1 MARLIGR
8 LNARK
13 VKNAKPGKN
22 RRGKDRRAAL
32 IADGAN
38 LFLQVSAGTDGHIR
52 RSWVFQYELHGKRG
66 WMGLGPTHTFS
77 LHEAREKA
85 KQLRQ
90 QLKDGID
97 PLAAKAEQV
106 QQQKLEAAKQMTFRQ
121 CVDAYLKTH
130 DVAWKNARHAEQWRM
145 TLTEY
150 CQEIADLSVNAI
162 NTDWVL
168 KVLTPL
174 WTTRTTTAKRL
185 RARIERV
192 LAWAK
197 SRGLRDGENPAR
209 WQGHLKEMLPDP
221 SKVAKVTHF
230 AALPYTEMPAFMAK
244 LRSRDLLSARAL
256 EFTILTAA
264 RTSEAINARWP
275 EIDFDAK
282 IWTVPADRIK
292 ASRDH
297 RVPLSDRA
305 IAILKEQQTHRHGD
319 RIFNLADGTMRAML
333 RRMRVDAT
341 PHGFRSSFKDWASD
355 STRFENHVSEAALAH
370 AVGDKVE
377 AAYRRGDALDKR
389 RKLMEA
395 WASYCAK
402 PPIEKTAANVTPI
415 RRKASAEVSA

>member
-1 MARLIGR
+1 MARTVKR

-13 VKNAKPGKN
+13 VATAKPEKGLN
-22 RRGKDRRAAL
+22 REL
-32 IADGAN
+32 IADGGN
-38 LFLQVSAGTDGHIR
+38 LFLQVSNGKPDEDGHVEVR
-52 RSWVFQYELHGKRG
+52 RSWVFQYELHGNRG
-66 WMGLGPTHTFS
+66 QMGLGPTHTFS
-77 LHEAREKA
+77 LHEARDKA

-97 PLAAKAEQV
+97 PLKAKTEQA
-106 QQQKLEAAKQMTFRQ
+106 QQQKLAAAKAMTFGQ
-121 CVDAYLKTH
+121 CVDAYLATH
-130 DVAWKNARHAEQWRM
+130 DVAWKNARHAAQWRM

-150 CQEIADLSVNAI
+150 CQEIADLSVKAI
-162 NTDWVL
+162 DTDWVL

-221 SKVAKVTHF
+221 GKVAKVTHF
-230 AALPYTEMPAFMAK
+230 AALPYTEMPAFMAQ
-244 LRSRDLLSARAL
+244 LRRRDLLSARAL
-256 EFTILTAA
+256 EFTILTAS
-264 RTSEAINARWP
+264 RTSETINACWP

-282 IWTVPADRIK
+282 VWTVPADRIK
-292 ASRDH
+292 AARDH

-305 IAILKEQQTHRHGD
+305 VAILKEQQAHRHGD

-333 RRMRVDAT
+333 RRMGVGAV
-341 PHGFRSSFKDWASD
+341 PHGFRSTFKDWAAER
-355 STRFENHVSEAALAH
+355 TGFENHVSEATLAH

-389 RKLMEA
+389 RRLMET
-395 WASYCAK
+395 WSKYCAQST
-402 PPIEKTAANVTPI
+402 IGKTAGNVTPI
-415 RRKASAEVSA
+415 RMGV